1 MAEYFS
7 LLSLAPPID
16 RADISRVVRLAC
28 AELYRVEWRWGCLS
42 SDGARMLCWYRA
54 PDAEAVRLVLRQ
66 QRCAAGTVWAGEI
79 TDFTEPLA
87 AHESPDRLVV
97 DLNCGPGQ
105 LASIRTAACAALEAA
120 GLRISRMLAARDG
133 TRLICLV
140 ATADEV
146 TVSRCLQT
154 ARLTGAP

>member
-7 LLSLAPPID
+7 LLSLAPPLD
-16 RADISRVVRLAC
+16 RADVSRVVRLAC
-28 AELYRVEWRWGCLS
+28 AELYRVEWRRGCLS
-42 SDGARMLCWYRA
+42 SDGARMLCWYLA

-66 QRCAAGTVWAGEI
+66 QGCAAGTVWAGEI

-105 LASIRTAACAALEAA
+105 LASIRTAAKKCPMV
-120 GLRISRMLAARDG
+120 G
-133 TRLICLV
+133 CW
-140 ATADEV
+140 
-146 TVSRCLQT
+146 
-154 ARLTGAP
+154 